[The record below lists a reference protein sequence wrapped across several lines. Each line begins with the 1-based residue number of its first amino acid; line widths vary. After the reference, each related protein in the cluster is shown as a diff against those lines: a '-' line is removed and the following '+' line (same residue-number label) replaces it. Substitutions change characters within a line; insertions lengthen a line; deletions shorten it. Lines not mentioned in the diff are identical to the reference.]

1 MSIKKERFLRIFH
14 SYPIIFQKTGI
25 FLGFEREKIDFWKSD
40 FVRFFQKYFFILFCA
55 TFRGETNA
63 FCFFLSPIPLTF
75 SFCAVKLF
83 RNAAVSFSIY
93 MRLRSFGQKTPSFSR
108 GLMLAAGS
116 YAHNSLWA
124 SARRL
129 PCGSF
134 AHPLRARRQPPRLA
148 TEHFSFFHDFMGQ
161 LSHNFQKTGIF
172 AMFEQEKIDFW
183 KNSFVRF
190 L

>member
-1 MSIKKERFLRIFH
+1 MEIWQNHFLKKQFSSDQIWRKYLFFEKLWDICVLKKWFCQIFSKILLYPVLCNLQERA
-14 SYPIIFQKTGI
+14 P
-25 FLGFEREKIDFWKSD
+25 
-40 FVRFFQKYFFILFCA
+40 
-55 TFRGETNA
+55 NA
-63 FCFFLSPIPLTF
+63 FYFFLSPLPLTF

-108 GLMLAAGS
+108 GLLLAAGS

-148 TEHFSFFHDFMGQ
+148 TEYFSFFHDFMGQ
-161 LSHNFQKTGIF
+161 LCINIRNC
-172 AMFEQEKIDFW
+172 
-183 KNSFVRF
+183 NSYIKKCPQPE
-190 L
+190 